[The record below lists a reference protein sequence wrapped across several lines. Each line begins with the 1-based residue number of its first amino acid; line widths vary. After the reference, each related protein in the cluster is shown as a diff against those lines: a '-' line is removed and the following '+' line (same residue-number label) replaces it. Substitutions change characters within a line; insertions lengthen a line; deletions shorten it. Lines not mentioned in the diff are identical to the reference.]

1 MMRFSTAAL
10 MSATAAACVL
20 GVVTYAPMEADVRAA
35 AFLGA
40 VMSGASGALILLLKR
55 LALGRKGMSPVF
67 GAMALGFGLRGVL
80 LGLGLSH
87 TIHSSPLGFVLS
99 FFCVYALQQTVELT
113 WVVRAKGA
121 VAT

>member
-10 MSATAAACVL
+10 LSATAAAGVF
-20 GVVTYAPMEADVRAA
+20 GVVAYAPMQADTRAA

-40 VMSGASGALILLLKR
+40 LLSAGSGVLVLGLKR
-55 LALGRKGMSPVF
+55 LALKRKGLSPVF
-67 GAMALGFGLRGVL
+67 GAMALGFALRGVL
-80 LGLGLSH
+80 LGIGLAQTLH
-87 TIHSSPLGFVLS
+87 GSPFGFILS
-99 FFCVYALQQTVELT
+99 FFSVYALQQTVELT